1 MFSDLISFPIFLVSL
16 TVGLFF
22 VYMFNPSPT
31 VIHVY
36 PTPDNIDKLQF
47 KDYADNCYQF
57 VSKQVKCPSNKS
69 LITKIPVQ
77 TNKNPNLNE

>member
-1 MFSDLISFPIFLVSL
+1 MFSDLISFPIFIVSL
-16 TVGLFF
+16 TIGLFF
-22 VYMFNPSPT
+22 VYMFNPNPT
-31 VIHVY
+31 VIYVY

-57 VSKQVKCPSNKS
+57 TSKEVKCPTDKS

-77 TNKNPNLNE
+77 N